1 MVQGGQRSSTPVT
14 TTVVRMA
21 RRSSTLSSFI
31 HSAALNGV
39 GSDQNGTGPD
49 NTLVHLLKPPPTVVR
64 SRQGSVLT
72 RGFILKTDHYPTGRA
87 LDLELNL
94 QGAPNFRRAGQASLN
109 VFGCA
114 QPRIQGL
121 KAILSLLRCRPD
133 SSPAGTCVWFS
144 TREEPIVYIGDRSF
158 VLRDASQP
166 RDSLS
171 LSDRVENLEDIERR
185 LKQDILDEASRYGG
199 MILTH
204 HEINEGEEMFPT
216 WTEIDETCVLTS
228 REVVEQIVAEGWK
241 VEYYRIPIS
250 PDRPIEDNY
259 LDAYAAIINDV
270 DPVKTSLLFSCAT
283 FSMVAACIL
292 RRKLLIQKGLA
303 DPFKPTATPGTSTPA
318 GSQAAVALEQAVK
331 QQELSLAL
339 LRITYVIQ
347 NSMQNPTAL
356 SAVELLLAQPA
367 LMDNLRMAFKGNY
380 SVILSLLGFLDDG
393 LKAKQLVDS
402 VIDSCDHVINL
413 REDILS
419 LRVKY
424 SLTSMDDKKRR
435 NYLGRAARALEKYF
449 FIIAYASFV
458 EEQQNETFSSWMQ
471 TRVEIWNQVRYMRK
485 NAGRLDLFAPI
496 ADLSSISRGSRTGKI
511 DALIENELGIS
522 GGQVV
527 GDEWADLVVKN
538 RSGIILRANTLL
550 KSDQWHQE
558 DSGETSDSI
567 RGAINFRN
575 MPGTRIYALGQP
587 TIEAI
592 DQVVA
597 RLRESYADAE
607 TVIWINLRE
616 EPLVFINGAPYCL
629 RRESLSLRNMKDY
642 GGISASRLEALEDR
656 LKNDVLAEIHAFG
669 GRVLLHTETEDGTV
683 IPVWE
688 EAEPSDVAVLRDI
701 FNSRQSNNGILRF
714 HRVPITAEHRPDVTD
729 IEEILEIVVRSDYDR
744 TPIVL
749 NCQLGR
755 GRSTISSIIVLLIQ
769 QWLHSNYVKTPQPD
783 KSFFLPLAR
792 KKKAHHSYQVINN
805 LLRVIRHGAFVKDAV
820 DDAVN
825 TCGQVYNLID
835 AIEDERIAAQQST
848 NAYEKSVHV
857 AKGLDNLRK
866 YFQLIVFQAYLSTT
880 RPDTLRNQA
889 SFGKFVHD
897 RPVLGTFLNELK
909 EDGINALKPLERVER
924 ANGAAL
930 PDEAQ
935 SLVAGRHGSVLS
947 ASTILKSDFFA
958 NLQKMSLPERID
970 GAPNFRQV
978 PLTLRYAPGSEKRL
992 RINVRTREN
1001 DRTGFVDDG
1010 KMVCGS
1016 GMPSVEGARR
1026 LLARI
1031 GSAPGGR
1038 KKAYWTSLREEPVLY
1053 VAGRPHVLRL
1063 TDRPFK
1069 NVEATGIT
1077 TADVEVI
1084 EVNLKR
1090 DAVDEVREGGGRILL
1105 HDELDDGTGDYTL
1118 TPMWET
1124 VKEDELMTPRDV
1136 FDLLVKEGY
1145 NVNYARIPITDEQA
1159 PLPDGFTQLVERVEA
1174 ALVDGDEL
1182 IFNCQMGRGRTTTGM
1197 VAASLISTI
1206 VQQAKQDKKLV
1217 SALDTS
1223 LNRETEEY
1231 NDPMITGHDE
1241 EVYLNGEYKIILQ
1254 LVGILSHGK
1263 LAKHLTD
1270 RVIDNLDDVQN
1281 LRKAIYDYKLKVDAA
1296 DEGSE
1301 KYKRLFDMGMN
1312 YMYRYALLIVLANY
1326 LIHTRS
1332 MADPSIAPTFSAWLS
1347 TRREITTLLSRR
1359 SFE

>member
-1 MVQGGQRSSTPVT
+1 MVQGGQRSSTPITNAV
-14 TTVVRMA
+14 A
-21 RRSSTLSSFI
+21 
-31 HSAALNGV
+31 
-39 GSDQNGTGPD
+39 
-49 NTLVHLLKPPPTVVR
+49 PPAVVR
-64 SRQGSVLT
+64 SRNGSVLS

-94 QGAPNFRRAGQASLN
+94 QGAPNFRKAGQGGLN

-133 SSPAGTCVWFS
+133 SSPSGECVWFS

-166 RDSLS
+166 RDPLS

-185 LKQDILDEASRYGG
+185 LIQDILDEASRYGG

-216 WTEIDETCVLTS
+216 WTEIDEKCVLTS
-228 REVVEQIVAEGWK
+228 REVVEQIVSDGWK

-250 PDRPIEDNY
+250 PDRAIEDNY
-259 LDAYAAIINDV
+259 LDAYAAIIHDV
-270 DPVKTSLLFSCAT
+270 DPVKTSLLFSCGMGVVRTT
-283 FSMVAACIL
+283 FAMVAACIL
-292 RRKLLIQKGLA
+292 RRRMLIQRGLS
-303 DPFKPTATPGTSTPA
+303 DPFIPVPSTGTSTPA
-318 GSQAAVALEQAVK
+318 TSQGAVALEQAIK
-331 QQELSLAL
+331 QQEQSQAL
-339 LRITYVIQ
+339 LRITYILQ
-347 NSMQNPTAL
+347 TSMHNPMPL
-356 SAVELLLAQPA
+356 SAIELLLAQPS
-367 LMDNLRMAFKGNY
+367 LMDNLRKAFIGNY
-380 SVILSLLGFLDDG
+380 SVVLSLLGFLDDG
-393 LKAKQLVDS
+393 LKAKLVVDS

-413 REDILS
+413 REDILT

-424 SLTSMDDKKRR
+424 SLTSMDEKKRQ

-449 FIIAYASFV
+449 FIIAYASYV
-458 EEQQNETFSSWMQ
+458 EERKNETFSTWLQ
-471 TRVEIWNQVRYMRK
+471 TRVEIWNQVRYMRSHA
-485 NAGRLDLFAPI
+485 NRLEIFAPVE
-496 ADLSSISRGSRTGKI
+496 DLSLISRGSRKGQI
-511 DALIENELGIS
+511 DHLIENELGIS

-527 GDEWADLVVKN
+527 GDEWADLAVKN
-538 RSGIILRANTLL
+538 RSGIILRASTLL
-550 KSDQWHQE
+550 KSDQWYE
-558 DSGETSDSI
+558 AETGETSGTI
-567 RGAINFRN
+567 RGAVNFRN
-575 MPGTRIYALGQP
+575 IPGTRIYALGQP
-587 TIEAI
+587 TTEAI
-592 DQVVA
+592 DHVVE
-597 RLRESYADAE
+597 RLREAYADSG

-616 EPLVFINGAPYCL
+616 EPLVYINGTPYCL
-629 RRESLSLRNMKDY
+629 RREGLTLRNMKDY

-656 LKNDVLAEIHAFG
+656 LKNDVLSEIRSFS

-688 EAEPSDVAVLRDI
+688 EAEAGDVAVLRDI
-701 FNSRQSNNGILRF
+701 FDARKKCHGDILRF
-714 HRVPITAEHRPDVTD
+714 HRVPITAEHVPDVTD
-729 IEEILEIVVRSDYDR
+729 IEDILDIVVRSDYEK

-755 GRSTISSIIVLLIQ
+755 GRSTNASIIVLLIQ
-769 QWLHSNYVKTPQPD
+769 RWLHSDYLKTPLPD
-783 KSFFLPLAR
+783 KSFSLSPNR
-792 KKKAHHSYQVINN
+792 KKPRHHSYQVINN
-805 LLRVIRHGAFVKDAV
+805 LLRVIRHGVFVKEAV

-825 TCGQVYNLID
+825 TCGQVHNLID
-835 AIEDERIAAQQST
+835 AIEEERIAAEQST
-848 NAYEKSVHV
+848 NATEKNVHV
-857 AKGLDNLRK
+857 HKGLDNLRK
-866 YFQLIVFQAYLSTT
+866 YFQLIVFQAYLSST

-897 RPVLGTFLNELK
+897 RPVLETFLNELK
-909 EDGINALKPLERVER
+909 ADGISALKPLERVEH

-935 SLVAGRHGSVLS
+935 SLVAARSGSILS
-947 ASTILKSDFFA
+947 TSTILKSDFFA

-970 GAPNFRQV
+970 GAPNFRQL
-978 PLTLRYAPGSEKRL
+978 PLTLRYAPGSTARPRVDG
-992 RINVRTREN
+992 RINEN
-1001 DRTGFVDDG
+1001 DKGKFVQDG

-1016 GMPSVEGARR
+1016 GMPSVEGARQ

-1031 GSAPGGR
+1031 GAAPGGA
-1038 KKAYWTSLREEPVLY
+1038 KNAYWTSLREEPVLY
-1053 VAGRPHVLRL
+1053 IAGRPHVLRL
-1063 TDRPFK
+1063 TDRPFQ

-1084 EVNLKR
+1084 EVNLKK
-1090 DAVDEVREGGGRILL
+1090 DADRELRQGGGRILL
-1105 HDELDDGTGDYTL
+1105 HDELDDGTGNYAVS
-1118 TPMWET
+1118 PMWET
-1124 VKEDELMTPRDV
+1124 VKEDDIMTPRDV
-1136 FDLLVKEGY
+1136 FELLVKEGY
-1145 NVNYARIPITDEQA
+1145 RVNYARIPITDEQA
-1159 PLPDGFTQLVERVEA
+1159 PLPDGFTQLVDRVET

-1206 VQQAKQDKKLV
+1206 VQQGKQDKKLLA
-1217 SALDTS
+1217 SLDTS
-1223 LNRETEEY
+1223 LYRENEEY

-1241 EVYLNGEYKIILQ
+1241 EVYLNGDYKIILQ

-1301 KYKRLFDMGMN
+1301 KHKRLFEMGMN
-1312 YMYRYALLIVLANY
+1312 YM
-1326 LIHTRS
+1326 
-1332 MADPSIAPTFSAWLS
+1332 
-1347 TRREITTLLSRR
+1347 
-1359 SFE
+1359 

>member
-1 MVQGGQRSSTPVT
+1 
-14 TTVVRMA
+14 MA

-31 HSAALNGV
+31 HSAALNG
-39 GSDQNGTGPD
+39 NGTDQHGTQPD
-49 NTLVHLLKPPPTVVR
+49 NTLIHLLRAPPAVVR

-94 QGAPNFRRAGQASLN
+94 QGAPNFRRAGQTGLN

-133 SSPAGTCVWFS
+133 STPAGQCVWFS

-185 LKQDILDEASRYGG
+185 LKQDILDEAARYGG

-204 HEINEGEEMFPT
+204 HEISIDEGEEMFPT
-216 WTEIDETCVLTS
+216 WTEIDSSCVLTS

-241 VEYYRIPIS
+241 VEYHRIPIS

-259 LDAYAAIINDV
+259 LDAYAAIINNA
-270 DPVKTSLLFSCAT
+270 DPVHTSLLFSCGMGVVRTT
-283 FSMVAACIL
+283 FAMVAACIL
-292 RRKLLIQKGLA
+292 RRKLLIQKGHE
-303 DPFKPTATPGTSTPA
+303 DPFLSTNTPGTSTPA
-318 GSQAAVALEQAVK
+318 GSQAAIAIEQAVR
-331 QQELSLAL
+331 QQEQSLSL
-339 LRITYVIQ
+339 LRITYIIQ
-347 NSMQNPTAL
+347 NSMQNPKSL

-367 LMDNLRMAFKGNY
+367 LMDNLRKAFKGNF

-393 LKAKQLVDS
+393 LKAKQLVDD

-435 NYLGRAARALEKYF
+435 NYLSRAARALEKYF

-458 EEQQNETFSSWMQ
+458 ENHKDETFFSWMQ

-485 NAGRLDLFAPI
+485 NANRLEIFAPV
-496 ADLSSISRGSRTGKI
+496 ADLSAISRGSRKGQL

-550 KSDQWHQE
+550 KSDQWHQA
-558 DSGETSDSI
+558 DTGETSDSI

-587 TIEAI
+587 SIEAI
-592 DQVVA
+592 DQMVS
-597 RLRESYADAE
+597 RLRESYADTD

-616 EPLVFINGAPYCL
+616 EPLVYVNGAPYCL

-642 GGISASRLEALEDR
+642 GGISAARLEALEDR
-656 LKNDVLAEIHAFG
+656 LKNDVLAEISAFG

-701 FNSRQSNNGILRF
+701 FDSRQQSDNGILRF
-714 HRVPITAEHRPDVTD
+714 YRVPITAEHVPDVTD

-755 GRSTISSIIVLLIQ
+755 GRSTISSIFVLLIQ
-769 QWLHSNYVKTPQPD
+769 RWLHSNYLKTPQPD
-783 KSFFLPLAR
+783 KSFSVSPNGTR
-792 KKKAHHSYQVINN
+792 NQGHHSYQVINN
-805 LLRVIRHGAFVKDAV
+805 LLRVIRHGVFVKEAV

-825 TCGQVYNLID
+825 TCGQIFNLID
-835 AIEDERIAAQQST
+835 SIEDERIAAEQST
-848 NAYEKSVHV
+848 NAHEKSVHV

-866 YFQLIVFQAYLSTT
+866 YFRLIVFQAYLTSTK
-880 RPDTLRNQA
+880 PDTLRNQS
-889 SFGKFVHD
+889 SFGKFVKD
-897 RPVLGTFLNELK
+897 RPVLETFLNELK
-909 EDGINALKPLERVER
+909 EDGINALKPLDRVQR

-978 PLTLRYAPGSEKRL
+978 PLTLRYAPENSKRP
-992 RINVRTREN
+992 RIDGRANES
-1001 DRTGFVDDG
+1001 DRNGFVDDG

-1031 GSAPGGR
+1031 GSAPGGT
-1038 KKAYWTSLREEPVLY
+1038 KKSYWTSLREEPVLY

-1063 TDRPFK
+1063 TDRPFQ

-1090 DAVDEVREGGGRILL
+1090 DAEHEVREGAGRILL
-1105 HDELDDGTGDYTL
+1105 HDELDDGTGNYTL

-1124 VKEDELMTPRDV
+1124 VKEEEIMTPRDV
-1136 FDLLVKEGY
+1136 FELLVKEGY
-1145 NVNYARIPITDEQA
+1145 NVNYARIPITDERA

-1217 SALDTS
+1217 AALDTS
-1223 LNRETEEY
+1223 LNRGSEEY

-1281 LRKAIYDYKLKVDAA
+1281 LRKAIYDYKLKADAA

-1312 YMYRYALLIVLANY
+1312 YIYALLIVLANY

-1332 MADPSIAPTFSAWLS
+1332 MADPSTAPTFSAWLS
-1347 TRREITTLLSRR
+1347 TRREITNLLSRR